1 LVREAGGRRSRQPAQ
16 GPRRE
21 IATSPLL
28 LGHSVLVGLTP
39 LLPVPFLDDHLKAYF
54 ERRLARALAAS
65 RGVVVSE
72 DDLRAIGEGA
82 EDLMAQIGKGALLL
96 PVRLLLRKVFL
107 FLNVKRASDAA
118 SATYHRGYLLDVAL
132 EAGAHPPQR
141 SASEL
146 RAAIAATLDETPH
159 SPIGAAVR
167 LSFEGSK
174 ALLRQALAAL
184 VGTLRR
190 MRATSTEVDLAEA
203 LKESKDRDVFASL
216 VDRVRQA
223 VDEIPAA
230 YFQELEERFLEH
242 LAGRI
247 PPVPDGD

>member
-1 LVREAGGRRSRQPAQ
+1 VVREAGGRAQ

-21 IATSPLL
+21 VATSPLL

-54 ERRLARALAAS
+54 ERRLARGIAAS
-65 RGVVVSE
+65 RGVAVSE
-72 DDLRAIGEGA
+72 DDLRAIGVGA
-82 EDLMAQIGKGALLL
+82 GEDLLAQIGKGALLL

-118 SATYHRGYLLDVAL
+118 SAAYHRGYLLDVAL
-132 EAGAHPPQR
+132 EIGAHPPRR

-146 RAAIAATLDETPH
+146 RGAIAATLDETPH

-174 ALLRQALAAL
+174 ALLRQALGAL
-184 VGTLRR
+184 VGVLRR

-216 VDRVRQA
+216 VDRVRLA
-223 VDEIPAA
+223 VDEIPSA
-230 YFQELEERFLEH
+230 YFQELEERFLER
-242 LAGRI
+242 LAGRV

>member
-1 LVREAGGRRSRQPAQ
+1 
-16 GPRRE
+16 
-21 IATSPLL
+21 
-28 LGHSVLVGLTP
+28 VLVGLTP

-54 ERRLARALAAS
+54 ERRLARAIAAS
-65 RGVVVSE
+65 RGVAVSE
-72 DDLRAIGEGA
+72 DDLRAIGEG
-82 EDLMAQIGKGALLL
+82 EGQDLIAQIGKGALLL
-96 PVRLLLRKVFL
+96 PVRLL

-146 RAAIAATLDETPH
+146 RAAIAATLEETPH
-159 SPIGAAVR
+159 SPIGAALR

-184 VGTLRR
+184 VGALRR
-190 MRATSTEVDLAEA
+190 MRTTSTEVDLAEA

-216 VDRVRQA
+216 VERMRQA

-230 YFQELEERFLEH
+230 YFQELEERFLER
-242 LAGRI
+242 LAK